1 MTTTWWLFGRLTWSV
16 APRQQKTMANCT
28 TCSPEKRAKI
38 LAALTD
44 GASISRAARAAGVPR
59 STLYLW
65 RRTDK
70 VFAEAMAEAI
80 ETGTDLLEDEAL
92 RRGLEYSDALLI
104 FLLKAR
110 RPNKYVHRLA
120 TEGHRRVEGR
130 VEFTWLPPGQPRDL

>member
-1 MTTTWWLFGRLTWSV
+1 
-16 APRQQKTMANCT
+16 MANCT
-28 TCSPEKRAKI
+28 SCTPEKRAKI
-38 LAALTD
+38 LADLTE
-44 GASISRAARAAGVPR
+44 GASISRAAQAAGVPR

-70 VFAEAMAEAI
+70 VFAEAMAEAL

-92 RRGLEYSDALLI
+92 RRAKEYSDALLI

-110 RPNKYVHRLA
+110 RPYKYVDKLV

-130 VEFTWLPPGQPRDL
+130 LEVTWLPPRRTPETS